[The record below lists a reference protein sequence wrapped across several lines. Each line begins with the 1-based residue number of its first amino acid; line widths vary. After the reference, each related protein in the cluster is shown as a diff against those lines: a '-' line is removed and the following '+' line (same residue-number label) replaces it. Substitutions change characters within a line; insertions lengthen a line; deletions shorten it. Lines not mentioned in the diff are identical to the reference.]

1 MKEKTA
7 RIMHMIMYIVTP
19 VALVVLLGLNIFTM
33 ARVKAL
39 EDAGFDDGETED
51 VAQENDVTIGS
62 EYVIR
67 ATTQISDAYKS
78 GDTSKLSD
86 KDKETLDMAK
96 KVLDGIITD
105 GMSDYEKELAVY
117 KWMCE
122 NIGFDDGSLVVIP
135 DEDDAVVDNPH
146 GVLQNHKAVCVGY
159 ATTFRLFMQML
170 GIDCMVVHDSYL
182 SHTWDLVKLDGE
194 WYHTDIYSDA
204 DSKGN
209 FAHFN
214 LDDNSMM
221 NMQEWNTDFFP
232 AAEGYRYNYAY
243 MNRVE
248 CKDIYSIPEQVRAA
262 IDAKTGVVS
271 LDMGKDMSD
280 DAFTVAELIMEQ
292 IQNAVASDSRIM
304 NLYWSWMSTEDGDN
318 IFTVYI
324 SYYSD
329 DDNNGEDP
337 DINGLDEETQQKI
350 NDAVNKSFSDIMTD
364 IYNTSST
371 TTNTVIGGC
380 DRKTVID

>member
-19 VALVVLLGLNIFTM
+19 VMLAALLALNIFTM

-39 EDAGFDDGETED
+39 EDAENGGGTED

-78 GDTSKLSD
+78 GDASKLSD
-86 KDKETLDMAK
+86 KDRETLDMAK

-122 NIGFDDGSLVVIP
+122 NISFDDGSLVVVP

-146 GVLQNHKAVCVGY
+146 GVLQNDKAVCVGY

-170 GIDCMVVHDSYL
+170 DIECMVVHDSYL
-182 SHTWDLVKLDGE
+182 SHSWDLVKLDGE

-209 FAHFN
+209 FSHFN
-214 LDDNSMM
+214 LDDNAMMSM
-221 NMQEWNTDFFP
+221 QDWNTGFFP
-232 AAEGYRYNYAY
+232 AAEGYKYNYAY

-248 CKDIYSIPEQVRAA
+248 CSDIYSVPERVRAA
-262 IDAKTGVVS
+262 IDEETGIVS
-271 LDMGKDMSD
+271 LDMGTDMSD
-280 DAFTVAELIMEQ
+280 DAVTVIELIMEQ

-304 NLYWSWMSTEDGDN
+304 NLYWSWMATEDGDN

-329 DDNNGEDP
+329 DDNGGEEPDNGID
-337 DINGLDEETQQKI
+337 DETQQKI
-350 NDAVNKSFSDIMTD
+350 NEAVSKYFGDIAGSADGITKD
-364 IYNTSST
+364 ST
-371 TTNTVIGGC
+371 VLGCDEMTVIS
-380 DRKTVID
+380 

>member
-1 MKEKTA
+1 MKEKTV

-19 VALVVLLGLNIFTM
+19 VMLAALLVLNIFTM
-33 ARVKAL
+33 ARVRAL
-39 EDAGFDDGETED
+39 EDAGSGGETED

-62 EYVIR
+62 DYVIR

-78 GDTSKLSD
+78 GDASKLSD

-122 NIGFDDGSLVVIP
+122 NIGFDDGSLAVIP
-135 DEDDAVVDNPH
+135 DENDAVVDNPH

-159 ATTFRLFMQML
+159 ATTFRLFMQMMD
-170 GIDCMVVHDSYL
+170 IDCMVVHDSYL

-209 FAHFN
+209 FSHFN
-214 LDDNSMM
+214 LDDNSMI

-232 AAEGYRYNYAY
+232 AAEGYKYNYAY

-248 CKDIYSIPEQVRAA
+248 CKDIYSIPAQVRAA

-292 IQNAVASDSRIM
+292 IQNAVAGDSRIM

>member
-1 MKEKTA
+1 MKTKLTK
-7 RIMHMIMYIVTP
+7 IMYIVTP
-19 VALVVLLGLNIFTM
+19 VMLVVLLALNIFTM

-78 GDTSKLSD
+78 GDASKLSD

-96 KVLDGIITD
+96 KVLDEIITD

-122 NIGFDDGSLVVIP
+122 NIGFDDGSLAVIP

-170 GIDCMVVHDSYL
+170 DIDCMVVHDSYL

-214 LDDNSMM
+214 LDDNTMI

-232 AAEGYRYNYAY
+232 AAEGYKYNYAY
-243 MNRVE
+243 INRVE
-248 CKDIYSIPEQVRAA
+248 CKDIYSIPEQVRTA
-262 IDAKTGVVS
+262 IDAKNSVVS

-280 DAFTVAELIMEQ
+280 DAFTVIELIMEQ
-292 IQNAVASDSRIM
+292 IQNAVAGDSRIM
-304 NLYWSWMSTEDGDN
+304 NLYWSWLSTEDGDN

-337 DINGLDEETQQKI
+337 DINGLDDETQQKI
-350 NDAVNKSFSDIMTD
+350 NDAVSKYFGDIAGGDGDVT
-364 IYNTSST
+364 NST
-371 TTNTVIGGC
+371 VILGCDGKTVIG
-380 DRKTVID
+380 

>member
-39 EDAGFDDGETED
+39 EDAGSDGETED

>member
-1 MKEKTA
+1 MKTKLTK
-7 RIMHMIMYIVTP
+7 IMYIVTP
-19 VALVVLLGLNIFTM
+19 VMLVVLLALNIFTM

-96 KVLDGIITD
+96 KVLDEIITD

-122 NIGFDDGSLVVIP
+122 NIGFDDGSLAVIP

-170 GIDCMVVHDSYL
+170 DIDCMVVHDSYL

-214 LDDNSMM
+214 LDDNSMI

-232 AAEGYRYNYAY
+232 AAEGYKYNYAY

-248 CKDIYSIPEQVRAA
+248 CRDIYSIPEQVRAA
-262 IDAKTGVVS
+262 IDAKNSVVS

-280 DAFTVAELIMEQ
+280 DAFTVIELIMEQ
-292 IQNAVASDSRIM
+292 IQNAVAGDSRIM
-304 NLYWSWMSTEDGDN
+304 NLYWSWLNTEDGDN

-337 DINGLDEETQQKI
+337 DINGLDDETQQKI
-350 NDAVNKSFSDIMTD
+350 NDAVSKYFGDIAGGDGDVT
-364 IYNTSST
+364 NST
-371 TTNTVIGGC
+371 VILGCDGKTVIG
-380 DRKTVID
+380 

>member
-1 MKEKTA
+1 MKEKTV

-19 VALVVLLGLNIFTM
+19 VMLVALLVLNIFTM
-33 ARVKAL
+33 ARVRAL
-39 EDAGFDDGETED
+39 EDAGSGGETED

-62 EYVIR
+62 DYVIK

-78 GDTSKLSD
+78 GDASKLSD

-122 NIGFDDGSLVVIP
+122 NIGFDDGSLAVIP
-135 DEDDAVVDNPH
+135 DENDAVVDNPH

-159 ATTFRLFMQML
+159 ATTFRLFMQMMD
-170 GIDCMVVHDSYL
+170 IDCMVVHDSYL

-194 WYHTDIYSDA
+194 WYHTDVYSDA

-209 FAHFN
+209 FSHFN
-214 LDDNSMM
+214 LDDNSMI

-262 IDAKTGVVS
+262 IDAKTSVVS
-271 LDMGKDMSD
+271 LDMGTEISADTY
-280 DAFTVAELIMEQ
+280 TVIETIMEQ
-292 IQNAVASDSRIM
+292 IQNAVAGDSRIM
-304 NLYWSWMSTEDGDN
+304 NLYWSWLSTEENDN
-318 IFTVYI
+318 IFCVYI
-324 SYYSD
+324 GYYSD
-329 DDNNGEDP
+329 DDNNGGDP
-337 DINGLDEETQQKI
+337 DINGLDDETQQKI
-350 NDAVNKSFSDIMTD
+350 NDAVSKYFGDIAEGAAADGITKD
-364 IYNTSST
+364 ST
-371 TTNTVIGGC
+371 VLGC
-380 DRKTVID
+380 DGMTVTG

>member
-232 AAEGYRYNYAY
+232 AAEGYKYNYAY